1 MSWTDL
7 KTKALI
13 LDDWFEGK
21 SEVKVDVKVCG
32 LDLHKM
38 LSFTGMEKAAA
49 GA

>member
-13 LDDWFEGK
+13 LDDRFEGK

>member
-7 KTKALI
+7 KAKALI
-13 LDDWFEGK
+13 LDGWFEGK
-21 SEVKVDVKVCG
+21 TEVKADVKVCG
-32 LDLHKM
+32 LNLHKM